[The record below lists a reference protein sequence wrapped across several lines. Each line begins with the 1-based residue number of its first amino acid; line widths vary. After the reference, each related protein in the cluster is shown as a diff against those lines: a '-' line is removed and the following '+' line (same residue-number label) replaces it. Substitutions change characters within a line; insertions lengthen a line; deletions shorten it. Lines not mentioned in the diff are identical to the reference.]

1 MKVAKNLAGVRSAP
15 VRKILI
21 LKKNFARSLAATP
34 NASLPSKI
42 LIKVAKN
49 LADGTGRQE
58 IIRTLIEET
67 LGVILFPLIGGTS
80 HYFTIQ
86 FSY

>member
-21 LKKNFARSLAATP
+21 KKNFARSLAATP
-34 NASLPSKI
+34 NASLPSKKI

-58 IIRTLIEET
+58 IIRTET

>member
-21 LKKNFARSLAATP
+21 KKNFARSLAATP
-34 NASLPSKI
+34 NASLPSKKI

-58 IIRTLIEET
+58 IIRTLIKET